1 MTKSDPLRFTL
12 FFIWKTEEGG
22 RARHPF
28 DFLLIQLLLCLMV
41 FLPLIRK
48 FPTNESNAAYANAA
62 YANEANANANEAD
75 ADAD

>member
-1 MTKSDPLRFTL
+1 MTKSDPLRFAL

-48 FPTNESNAAYANAA
+48 SPANESNAANKANANEA
-62 YANEANANANEAD
+62 EANEANANEANAD
-75 ADAD
+75 